1 VFGPWLAEPS
11 RAGVFTDFDGTLAPI
26 VDDPDRARPLPGTTE
41 VLRTLAARY
50 ATVAVVSGRPLA
62 YLTEH
67 LPGTGETSLI
77 GLYGLERGHGDPIL
91 IEEAPAARSWH
102 TAVDAAAGA
111 AEDAAPAALLVER
124 KGLAVTLHYRQ
135 APDLAGWAADFAAAQ
150 EAATGLVAHR
160 GKMSVELRPPVAT
173 DKGTVVDELASGL
186 SAACFI
192 GDDLGDLPAFAALGR
207 LRALGAVTL
216 AVAVSGSET
225 PAELIAAAD
234 LVVDGPPGALLL
246 LRSLADQPPAAAR

>member
-1 VFGPWLAEPS
+1 
-11 RAGVFTDFDGTLAPI
+11 VFTDFDGTLAPI
-26 VDDPDRARPLPGTTE
+26 VDDPDRARPLPGTSDA
-41 VLRTLAARY
+41 LRALAARY

-62 YLTEH
+62 YLAEH
-67 LPGTGETSLI
+67 LPGAGDTVLV
-77 GLYGLERGHGDPIL
+77 GLYGLERARRDHGSSL
-91 IEEAPAARSWH
+91 VTEEAPAARPWLA
-102 TAVDAAAGA
+102 AVAAAAAA
-111 AEDAAPAALLVER
+111 AEASAPDALFVER

-150 EAATGLVAHR
+150 AAATGLVAHP

-173 DKGTVVDELASGL
+173 DKGTVVEELARGL
-186 SAACFI
+186 TAACFI

-207 LRALGAVTL
+207 LRAAGVATL

-234 LVVDGPPGALLL
+234 LMVDGPPGVLAL
-246 LRSLADQPPAAAR
+246 LRSLGDQPEAQP